1 MKVIIK
7 QTNKDLF
14 SANFDIIENDEII
27 GSIYL
32 KGQIDTPE
40 VKLTGK
46 LFGKEFYMER
56 TKQAKGKFRPYSI
69 SENNNIVGE
78 VYQADAEQSWWKR
91 MLTNKSYTKCIY
103 NGQEYNSYGVAV
115 IDGKSIAAIFNNE
128 KQLAQCENDTTIH
141 DELYNFTIYCKTSEE
156 VYISVLTAIHRY
168 IIGFYKAGEKVTKS
182 VRTFYP
188 SKPDWED
195 KYNPNWVNELK

>member
-1 MKVIIK
+1 MKVSIK
-7 QTNKDLF
+7 QINKDLF

-27 GSIYL
+27 GNLYL
-32 KGQIDTPE
+32 KGHLGTPE

-46 LFGKEFYMER
+46 LYDREFYMER

-78 VYQADAEQSWWKR
+78 VYQAEEEQSWWKR
-91 MLTNKSYTKCIY
+91 MLANKPYFKCIY
-103 NGQEYNSYGVAV
+103 NGQEYDSNVVAV
-115 IDGKSIAAIFNNE
+115 IDSKVISAIFNKE
-128 KQLAQCENDTTIH
+128 KQIAQCENDTTIYN
-141 DELYNFTIYCKTSEE
+141 ELYNFDIYCDTREDAF
-156 VYISVLTAIHRY
+156 ISVLTISFRY
-168 IIGFYKAGEKVTKS
+168 IMGNYKAGEKVTKS
-182 VRTFYP
+182 VRTLYP